1 MSSSQ
6 CPVTAILTMFQLAF
20 KGTCVVPLQSPK
32 LDPES
37 KSKVFRK
44 TLRGT
49 FDFIVLMVTQRYMIL
64 HFWSAGRMAVFS
76 LNYLSLFLKY
86 LLVVS
91 CDLVAFSRG
100 ETISKEFFL
109 TL

>member
-1 MSSSQ
+1 
-6 CPVTAILTMFQLAF
+6 MFQLAF

-49 FDFIVLMVTQRYMIL
+49 FDFIVLMATQRYIIL
-64 HFWSAGRMAVFS
+64 HFWSAGRMAS
-76 LNYLSLFLKY
+76 L
-86 LLVVS
+86 V
-91 CDLVAFSRG
+91 
-100 ETISKEFFL
+100 
-109 TL
+109 